1 MPTLTDLLGRHLE
14 GVLLVFFRMG
24 AMMSWAPVL
33 GHRTVPVPHRAGLA
47 LVLAVVVAP
56 VLAPGSVRPGPAA
69 DLIGWI
75 LAVAGE
81 ILIGL
86 AIGFVAHLAISA
98 VQVAGELIGLEM
110 GLSIATVFDPVRGEQ
125 DTIVARF
132 LYMVA
137 LLLFLAVNGHHV
149 LIRAVA
155 HSVSRIEPGTM
166 FDRAAAGGMVALG
179 GKVIQSGLA
188 LAAPLMAVL
197 VVVNILLALLGR
209 AVPQTNVFLLGL
221 PLSIGLGL
229 LALFDELP
237 AFMQGV
243 GGLVGGMRADL
254 DTVLMGVRHGR

>member
-14 GVLLVFFRMG
+14 AGLLVFFRMG
-24 AMMSWAPVL
+24 AMLAWAPVL
-33 GHRTVPVPHRAGLA
+33 GHRSVPLPHRAGLA
-47 LVLAVVVAP
+47 LMLAMIVAP
-56 VLAPGSVRPGPAA
+56 VLGPIATPAA
-69 DLIGWI
+69 DLVGWI

-98 VQVAGELIGLEM
+98 VQIAGELIGLEM

-137 LLLFLAVNGHHV
+137 LLLFLALNGHHL

-155 HSVSRIEPGTM
+155 FSVHRIEPGSAL
-166 FDRAAAGGMVALG
+166 DRALAGGMVALG

-188 LAAPLMAVL
+188 LAAPLLAVL
-197 VVVNILLALLGR
+197 VVVNVVLALLGR

-229 LALFDELP
+229 FALYDELP
-237 AFMQGV
+237 AFLEGV
-243 GGLVGGMRADL
+243 SGLVAGMRGDL
-254 DTVLMGVRHGR
+254 DAILMGARHGLR

>member
-14 GVLLVFFRMG
+14 SGLLVFFRMG
-24 AMMSWAPVL
+24 AMMAWAPVL
-33 GHRTVPVPHRAGLA
+33 GHRSVPLPHRAGLA
-47 LVLAVVVAP
+47 LVLAMIVAP
-56 VLAPGSVRPGPAA
+56 VLDPTSVPAA
-69 DLIGWI
+69 AGLAGWI

-86 AIGFVAHLAISA
+86 AIGFVAHLTISA
-98 VQVAGELIGLEM
+98 VQIAGELIGLEM

-137 LLLFLAVNGHHV
+137 LLLFLSVNGHHL
-149 LIRAVA
+149 LIRAVVLSF
-155 HSVSRIEPGTM
+155 HRIEPGTM
-166 FDRAAAGGMVALG
+166 LDRAVAGGMVALG

-188 LAAPLMAVL
+188 LAAPLLAVL
-197 VVVNILLALLGR
+197 VVVNVLLALLGR

-229 LALFDELP
+229 FALYDELP
-237 AFMQGV
+237 AFMNGV
-243 GGLVGGMRADL
+243 AGLVTGMRADL
-254 DTVLMGVRHGR
+254 DAILMGASRGLR